1 MGRRNH
7 KSIICI
13 LLAGFWMGLSCLW
26 VSGCSDNPDA
36 EAAKKTRNQT
46 AQAVQTSV
54 TERDYD
60 AAQQKVMAS
69 LQQNRPRG
77 LTKDAALLTS
87 GNLALVKG
95 QQMQVDLA
103 PKIVQLRT
111 STNKLEKI
119 LRDSEKILL
128 EKERNEMLLA
138 VENQEIVELQKLLSG
153 DGQSE
158 GINKQLEQ
166 VDARRQQLLTQKA
179 SLQADR
185 EQVQAVLDEYQGNAD
200 GLMRQAELTKGAA
213 RLELERQAFAILQ
226 QRKDHYVKAQMLEN
240 EMAVLDGDI
249 ALIQVSFDGLTRNI
263 QEVQQRTEAINT
275 SPTRTALKQQMRE
288 IEDALNENQRRL
300 GAVSDGIAA
309 GFTAY
314 RKASEQVCAV
324 YVEAIAEFE
333 KISSGDAGFAATVRL
348 ADGAHHVALAYSTF
362 ISVHKDLSERFQGL
376 MDSADPVF
384 ISAMQSKLPMQ
395 RGGDADYK
403 KKALDYFD
411 QSVVAYEKAVLR
423 ANRMGEDA
431 KCSLLKSEL
440 LALYGKMQLADLTGE
455 FDLATST
462 ETAMDDLIQRG
473 TELGV
478 CFTQSETMRV
488 IENEGLNYL
497 PALPLN
503 MDVFIE
509 GKKQELSALKQL
521 PVSEQEPVV
530 DINIQQIDELITQY
544 GQNIAQQLEPLK
556 QEMLAAKERGFT
568 EMSSSSRG
576 PGEPNSF

>member
-26 VSGCSDNPDA
+26 VSGCSDNDDA
-36 EAAKKTRNQT
+36 KDAKKTRNQT

-60 AAQQKVMAS
+60 AAQQTVMAS
-69 LQQNRPRG
+69 LQQNRPQG
-77 LTKDAALLTS
+77 LTEDTARLAS
-87 GNLALVKG
+87 GNLGMVKG

-138 VENQEIVELQKLLSG
+138 VEDQEIVELQKLLSG

-249 ALIQVSFDGLTRNI
+249 ALIQVSFDGLTRNV
-263 QEVQQRTEAINT
+263 QEIQQRTEAINT

-509 GKKQELSALKQL
+509 GKKQELSAWKQL